1 MKKKDKLVGPLL
13 QLFFVD
19 YLHAQRRA
27 SPETVSSYRDT
38 WRLLLQ
44 YINEKHGIAPV
55 SLTIPELKP
64 SMILSFLDYLE
75 KTRKNSIKSR
85 NVRLAAIRAFFR
97 LVALNEPACV
107 HQASTIMAIPTK
119 RTTKRLVHFL
129 SREEIDALIA
139 APDLARLTGRRDHAL
154 LLTLYNSGARASEII
169 SLRKSQISFGTCSFL
184 RLHGKGRKERTI
196 PLWSTTSAVLQ
207 TWLRDSAYLE
217 NDLVF
222 TSANDQVLTRNGLN
236 YILQRAVKK
245 ASQSCSSLTT
255 KTVTP
260 HMLRHTTATHLLQ
273 SGVDISV
280 IALWLGHESI
290 ETTHIYLES
299 DLDTKE
305 KALNKLAPAGAEVP
319 RFKATD
325 EILSFLASL

>member
-1 MKKKDKLVGPLL
+1 MRKNSKLVGPLL

-19 YLHAQRRA
+19 YLCRQRRA
-27 SPETVSSYRDT
+27 SAETVSSYRDT

-44 YINEKHGIAPV
+44 YINEKHQIAPV
-55 SLTIPELKP
+55 SLTLDNINT
-64 SMILSFLDYLE
+64 SMILGFLDHLE
-75 KTRKNSIKSR
+75 EDRKNSIESR

-97 LVALNEPACV
+97 LVAINEPAHV
-107 HQASTIMAIPTK
+107 HQASSIMAIPTK
-119 RTTKRLVHFL
+119 RTTKRLVHSL
-129 SREEIDALIA
+129 SRDEIDALLA
-139 APDLARLTGRRDHAL
+139 APDQECLNGRRDHAL
-154 LLTLYNSGARASEII
+154 LLTLYNSGARASEIL
-169 SLRKSQISFGTCSFL
+169 SLRKSQISFGTCSLL

-196 PLWSTTSAVLQ
+196 PLWSNTSAVLQ
-207 TWLRDSAYLE
+207 VWLRETGA
-217 NDLVF
+217 DLVF
-222 TSANDQVLTRNGLN
+222 GSINGNKLTRNGLD

-245 ASQSCSSLTT
+245 ASKGCPSLAN
-255 KTVTP
+255 KTITP

-305 KALNKLAPAGAEVP
+305 KALNKLAPAGVAVR

-325 EILSFLASL
+325 EVLAFLASL

>member
-1 MKKKDKLVGPLL
+1 MKAKTNLVGPLL
-13 QLFFVD
+13 QRFFVD
-19 YLHAQRRA
+19 YLCRQKRV
-27 SPETVSSYRDT
+27 SSETVSSYRDT

-55 SLTIPELKP
+55 SLSLQDL
-64 SMILSFLDYLE
+64 SAAMILSFLDHIE
-75 KTRKNSIKSR
+75 EVRKNSIKSR

-107 HQASTIMAIPTK
+107 HQAASIMAIPVK
-119 RTTKRLVHFL
+119 RTDKRLVHFL
-129 SREEIDALIA
+129 SRDEIDALLA
-139 APDLARLTGRRDHAL
+139 APDLKIAAGRRDHAL

-169 SLRKSQISFGTCSFL
+169 TLRTSQVALGTCSFL
-184 RLHGKGRKERTI
+184 YLHGKGRKERTI
-196 PLWSTTSAVLQ
+196 PIWSKTASVLRSWLAEIAGLQ
-207 TWLRDSAYLE
+207 T
-217 NDLVF
+217 DLVF
-222 TSANDQVLTRNGLN
+222 ANVTGQKLTRNGLN
-236 YILQRAVKK
+236 YILQRAVKR
-245 ASQSCSSLTT
+245 ASIQCPSLAT

-305 KALNKLAPAGAEVP
+305 RALNKLAPAGSEIP
-319 RFKATD
+319 RFRPTD
-325 EILSFLASL
+325 EVLEFLSSL